1 MIVQLNNNITKRGW
15 VEQIEKNKEDIAQH
29 YDVERVIADY
39 GIRIIGQL
47 AVWVEPEDIGQFS
60 YGDAYLVGAQPPYD
74 VYIYTRANPDA
85 GYISPYWV
93 NVGPLAIPG
102 PEGPKG
108 EQGEKGETGERG
120 PQGERGLQGLVGP
133 QGPKGET
140 GERGEQ
146 GERGPAGMNGT
157 PGDAVQI
164 LGVLATTNELPPAS
178 TVPRDTAYIITDND
192 TGSYIYFITGT
203 ENDLDWAHVPFENA
217 TTVLVNGE
225 HVDIFDADTKVS
237 KVGGA
242 YKLYG
247 RDANGN
253 ETALLWSYTAQS
265 NRIPCWGYVNAEH
278 PAVLTSSDPVASNHV
293 ATKGYVDNNT
303 VPKPTANPNYDR
315 IAQLPNNSTDI
326 SYRILGT
333 STGACISG
341 AVPMY
346 NTAGRSK
353 DATVSGVL
361 VSGTPTYPKDVANKE
376 YADTKVA
383 KYTGTTG
390 IQKVYGIN
398 TSGEETMYDIATSPY
413 LLTQGRLAR
422 YFDASEGIGDSKPNT
437 TGKLIQTDP
446 TKPYHVANKHYC
458 DTYKSTTP
466 ANLNT
471 FYGLSKCGQFFVIN
485 ATNYPAGTTAHGF
498 LTVQYFDGSGFNPDG
513 TGEKAITLQTYSIY
527 STGKM
532 YRRVY
537 DHEKGTWSAWI

>member
-39 GIRIIGQL
+39 GIRIIGQFQT
-47 AVWVEPEDIGQFS
+47 WVEPEDIGQFS

-146 GERGPAGMNGT
+146 GPQGIPGMNGT

-164 LGVLATTNELPPAS
+164 LGVLASTSELPPAS
-178 TVPRDTAYIITDND
+178 TVPRDTAYIITDNN

-253 ETALLWSYTAQS
+253 ETGLLWSYTAQS
-265 NRIPCWGYVNAEH
+265 NRIPCWGYVNASH

-303 VPKPTANPNYDR
+303 VPRKTEATVY
-315 IAQLPNNSTDI
+315 STLYGTSADGTENRNI
-326 SYRILGT
+326 SYSSSALDPNMIVMRRSS
-333 STGACISG
+333 STGETGSIRVPLETKLDDS
-341 AVPMY
+341 AV
-346 NTAGRSK
+346 S
-353 DATVSGVL
+353 
-361 VSGTPTYPKDVANKE
+361 
-376 YADTKVA
+376 
-383 KYTGTTG
+383 
-390 IQKVYGIN
+390 
-398 TSGEETMYDIATSPY
+398 
-413 LLTQGRLAR
+413 
-422 YFDASEGIGDSKPNT
+422 
-437 TGKLIQTDP
+437 
-446 TKPYHVANKHYC
+446 KHYC

-471 FYGLSKCGQFFVIN
+471 FYGESKCGQFFVIN
-485 ATNYPAGTTAHGF
+485 AINYPAGQTAHGF

-513 TGEKAITLQTYSIY
+513 TGEKAITLQTFSIY

-537 DHEKGTWSAWI
+537 DHEKRTWSAWI